1 MSLLASA
8 RQYRVPLIVASAL
21 FMENLDSTVIT
32 TSLPIIAR
40 SFAEDVLRLN
50 LAVTCY
56 LLSLAVFIPLSGW
69 VADRFGA
76 RTVFRTAIGV
86 FTIGSILCGVSL
98 SPEMF
103 VAARILQGIGCA
115 MMVPV
120 GRLVI
125 LRTVPKTD
133 LVRAMSYLTVPA
145 LIGPIVGPAL
155 GGLISTYTS
164 WRWIFLINVPIG
176 ALGIYL
182 ATRFLENVREAG
194 VPKLDVIGAIL
205 SGAGLAALVF
215 GFETIDRG
223 TLPGG
228 IVAALLAGGALC
240 IAVYALHARRTENAI
255 IDLRLLRIPTFSLA
269 TLGGSLFRIGGGAY
283 QLLLPL
289 MLQLA
294 FGMTPFASGLLQL
307 AGAAGSMPMKMSAP
321 FFLKRF
327 GFRSVLIG
335 TAFINGL
342 FLIVCGLF
350 TEATP
355 ALLIFAIL
363 LTAGF
368 FRSLQFTSVNTIAYA
383 EVSSPAMSRATSFAS
398 MAQQLS
404 SSLGVATGAFL
415 LHEFLGLR
423 GGAEL
428 ERIDFVYAFTAAGL
442 ITFGSAA
449 FFVRLAPNAG
459 AEISGKSVVKRRDV
473 NRVSRS

>member
-1 MSLLASA
+1 MLLASA

-40 SFAEDVLRLN
+40 AFNEDVLRLN

-76 RTVFRTAIGV
+76 RTVFRAAIGV
-86 FTIGSILCGVSL
+86 FTLGSILCGVSINT
-98 SPEMF
+98 EMF
-103 VAARILQGIGCA
+103 VLARIFQGIGGA

-133 LVRAMSYLTVPA
+133 LIRAMSYLTIPA
-145 LIGPIVGPAL
+145 LIGPIIGPPL

-164 WRWIFLINVPIG
+164 WRWIFFINIPIG
-176 ALGIYL
+176 MLGIYL
-182 ATRFLENVREAG
+182 ATRFLEDVREAE
-194 VPKLDVIGAIL
+194 VPPLDVTGAVL
-205 SGAGLAALVF
+205 TGVGLAALVF
-215 GFETIDRG
+215 GFETVDRG
-223 TLPGG
+223 TLPAGW
-228 IVAALLAGGALC
+228 VAALLAFGAICL
-240 IAVYALHARRTENAI
+240 AVYALHARRMKDAI
-255 IDLRLLRIPTFSLA
+255 IDLTLLRIPTFSLA
-269 TLGGSLFRIGGGAY
+269 TSGGSVFRIGAGAF

-289 MLQLA
+289 MLQLG

-307 AGAAGSMPMKMSAP
+307 AGAAGSVPMKMSAP

-335 TAFINGL
+335 TALINGI

-350 TEATP
+350 TANTS
-355 ALLIFAIL
+355 AMLMFVIL
-363 LTAGF
+363 LVSGF
-368 FRSLQFTSVNTIAYA
+368 FRSLQFTSVNTISYA
-383 EVSSPAMSRATSFAS
+383 DIAAPVMSRATTFAS

-404 SSLGVATGAFL
+404 TSLGFAAGAFL
-415 LHEFLGLR
+415 LHEFLTLR

-428 ERIDFVYAFTAAGL
+428 APIDFTYAFVAIGV
-442 ITFGSAA
+442 ITFGSAL
-449 FFVRLAPNAG
+449 FFMRLAPNDG
-459 AEISGKSVVKRRDV
+459 AEISGKALPVPVKPL
-473 NRVSRS
+473 SRS

>member
-1 MSLLASA
+1 MILESA

-32 TSLPIIAR
+32 TSLPIIAD
-40 SFAEDVLRLN
+40 SFAENVLRLN

-76 RTVFRTAIGV
+76 RTVFRAAIAV
-86 FTIGSILCGVSL
+86 FTTGSILCGVSI
-98 SPEMF
+98 STEMF
-103 VAARILQGIGCA
+103 VLARILQGVGGA

-125 LRTVPKTD
+125 LRTVPKQD

-145 LIGPIVGPAL
+145 LIGPILGPPV
-155 GGLISTYTS
+155 GGLISTYVS
-164 WRWIFLINVPIG
+164 WRWIFFINVPIG

-182 ATRFLENVREAG
+182 ATRFLDDVREAE
-194 VPKLDVIGAIL
+194 VPPLDVAGAIL

-215 GFETIDRG
+215 GFEMVDRG
-223 TLPGG
+223 TLPPLA
-228 IVAALLAGGALC
+228 VAGLLATGAICLG
-240 IAVYALHARRTENAI
+240 VYALHARLAKNAI
-255 IDLRLLRIPTFSLA
+255 IDLSLLRIPTFSLA
-269 TLGGSLFRIGGGAY
+269 TFGGSVFRIGAGAY

-289 MLQLA
+289 MLQVG

-327 GFRSVLIG
+327 GFRAVLIG
-335 TAFINGL
+335 TALINGF
-342 FLIVCGLF
+342 FLISYGLF
-350 TEATP
+350 TAATP
-355 ALLIFAIL
+355 ALLMFSVL
-363 LTAGF
+363 LAAGF

-383 EVSSPAMSRATSFAS
+383 DIGAPAMSRATTFAS
-398 MAQQLS
+398 MAQQFS
-404 SSLGVATGAFL
+404 TSLGVAAGAFL
-415 LHEFLGLR
+415 LHEFLSLR

-428 ERIDFVYAFTAAGL
+428 ERIDFVHAFTAVGVV
-442 ITFGSAA
+442 TFGSAL
-449 FFVRLAPNAG
+449 FFMRLVPNAG
-459 AEISGKSVVKRRDV
+459 AEISGKIAPR
-473 NRVSRS
+473 SREAVTRS